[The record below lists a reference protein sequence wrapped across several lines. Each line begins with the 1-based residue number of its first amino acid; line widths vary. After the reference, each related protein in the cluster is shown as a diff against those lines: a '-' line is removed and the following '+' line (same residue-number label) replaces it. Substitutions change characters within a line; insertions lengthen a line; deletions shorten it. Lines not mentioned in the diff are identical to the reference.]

1 VRIFAKMGGIGQRIP
16 KGPPWCIS
24 FDFIIVKLA
33 AMTKPFDTLY
43 ADLEKS
49 LKLGDR
55 SHQGTG
61 KYLYGIEL
69 IREKMN
75 KLRAL
80 GIKFIRNEA
89 TEIEFFR
96 NVWPA
101 FYAKLLLYI
110 CLAELEGRRG
120 LTPADGWATIIVQEE
135 NRVTAFFRSNEAFW
149 QYYRAGAQVTDQQF
163 TRAYSRG
170 RIFEPLALVLD
181 QDAATLASYQAAWCL
196 AMHSYSEWLREEQA
210 RLSGVSAADEG
221 YSWDPTDADYAEWL
235 FGLQAVGAI
244 RYKGQP
250 ADISRLQKWGRLA
263 LGKEVANI
271 YDRFKVLRNR
281 KKERLAFTKKTG
293 NALERRMDRA
303 EGKFE

>member
-1 VRIFAKMGGIGQRIP
+1 
-16 KGPPWCIS
+16 
-24 FDFIIVKLA
+24 
-33 AMTKPFDTLY
+33 MTKPFDALY
-43 ADLEKS
+43 ADLEKP
-49 LKLGDR
+49 LKLADR
-55 SHQGTG
+55 SRQGAG
-61 KYLYGIEL
+61 KYLSGIEM

-75 KLRAL
+75 KLKAL
-80 GIKFIRNEA
+80 GTKFIRNEA

-110 CLAELEGRRG
+110 CLDELVGRRG
-120 LTPADGWATIIVQEE
+120 LTPADGWAAIIVQEE
-135 NRVTAFFRSNEAFW
+135 NRVAAFFRSNKEFW
-149 QYYRAGAQVTDQQF
+149 QYYRAGAPVPDLQF

-170 RIFEPLALVLD
+170 RIFEPLALVVD
-181 QDAATLASYQAAWCL
+181 PEAVTLASYQAAWCL
-196 AMHSYSEWLREEQA
+196 AMHSYSEWLSEEQA
-210 RLSGVSAADEG
+210 RLSGASAADEG
-221 YSWDPTDADYAEWL
+221 YSWDHTDADFAEWL

-271 YDRFKVLRNR
+271 YDRFKVLRSR
-281 KKERLAFTKKTG
+281 KKERLAFTKKTA